1 MMMTWA
7 DFWALI
13 GTLGGKTDEAGCR
26 RLAAELSNRPVS
38 DIQGF
43 SERLAEALYRLDQ
56 EKFGTLPVADLTLRD
71 GEPFPQS
78 ADSFLYSR
86 CAVVAA
92 GQSVWE
98 SVFFDVDQF
107 APYTASTRDGESLLY
122 VPDQAYELATG
133 KEWDRSTRYCFETF
147 SNRDGWPHL
156 QA

>member
-7 DFWALI
+7 DFWALAD
-13 GTLGGKTDEAGCR
+13 TLGGKADPEGCR
-26 RLAAELSNRPVS
+26 RLAAELSDRPVS
-38 DIQGF
+38 DIHGF
-43 SERLAEALYRLDQ
+43 AERLAEALYRLDQ
-56 EKFGTLPVADLTLRD
+56 EKFGTLPVVDLTRRD

-78 ADSFLYSR
+78 ADSFLYAR

-92 GQSVWE
+92 GRSVWE

-107 APYTASTRDGESLLY
+107 VPYTASACHGESLLY

-147 SNRDGWPHL
+147 SNRAGWPDL
-156 QA
+156 QN